1 MNVQCLY
8 VFIDLALL
16 EWIKVKAWL
25 VKAIFVLIFLTVP
38 ALRTISVW
46 ALQFGMCFEWS
57 KHMCID
63 QSNLD
68 ITVWD
73 GNGMRFQ
80 NIGLI
85 NLFLWY
91 CCLIFSLL
99 DAQTAFFIIWELR
112 GTLSNTL
119 NDQNWSKL
127 VTALWCVKVPNDQ
140 PKYRARGLVLCYAI
154 LSEYASCMLQW
165 SPEGLVQINSLSV
178 WRLVLN

>member
-112 GTLSNTL
+112 GTLSNT
-119 NDQNWSKL
+119 
-127 VTALWCVKVPNDQ
+127 
-140 PKYRARGLVLCYAI
+140 
-154 LSEYASCMLQW
+154 
-165 SPEGLVQINSLSV
+165 SV
-178 WRLVLN
+178 WTTKTEANSWRLYDALKFLMINPSIEPGD